1 MKYTLS
7 RQFQEQKENQ
17 IIIKRHVC
25 LSFFHLYLFIRSC
38 KLVITETRA
47 YDIAHDESTM
57 SVTNCLSVF
66 DHFVKKRVKKI
77 NLLKFSY
84 TVCNVYI
91 IFYYKIP
98 WFCQDFKSENLCF

>member
-66 DHFVKKRVKKI
+66 DHFVKLALKGLKK
-77 NLLKFSY
+77 
-84 TVCNVYI
+84 
-91 IFYYKIP
+91 
-98 WFCQDFKSENLCF
+98 